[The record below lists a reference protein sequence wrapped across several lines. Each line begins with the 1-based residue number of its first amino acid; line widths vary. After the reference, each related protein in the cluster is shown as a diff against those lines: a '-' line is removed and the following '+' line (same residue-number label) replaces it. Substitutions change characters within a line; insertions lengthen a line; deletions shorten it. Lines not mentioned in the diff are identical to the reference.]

1 MSDQNKFFLKPGNSV
16 QGDSNVRHPAGDILN
31 IKGFYEQNSHVMPEN
46 LIECTGVLAHGVE
59 DEWCEYVPA
68 SYDGT
73 TPVSLVISRH
83 GGGQSG
89 WGQCYATSWIYVA
102 EQHGFIVVFPT
113 TRMPA
118 LDASGP
124 MRLVGDL
131 EPNALCSISM
141 VCHRNHGAFYH
152 RTRRSRV
159 GLKAIWRNDALYGT
173 NNKRGCFGIN
183 KDDFISL
190 GGKK

>member
-73 TPVSLVISRH
+73 TAGV
-83 GGGQSG
+83 
-89 WGQCYATSWIYVA
+89 
-102 EQHGFIVVFPT
+102 
-113 TRMPA
+113 
-118 LDASGP
+118 
-124 MRLVGDL
+124 VGDITAWRWSKWL
-131 EPNALCSISM
+131 GAVLCDELDL
-141 VCHRNHGAFYH
+141 C
-152 RTRRSRV
+152 
-159 GLKAIWRNDALYGT
+159 
-173 NNKRGCFGIN
+173 C
-183 KDDFISL
+183 
-190 GGKK
+190 